1 MSLITWLLKMQ
12 WSYTVDRL
20 TYEKGWS
27 IDRVSNLIVGV
38 MNTFLVVMA
47 AIFSLNWLIPLAIF
61 NMSVFVSSVTGS
73 GLLHGFLTRLGFQEK
88 EKILKEIRIQI
99 AAREQIKKKM
109 TESNNQFTTSNEACV
124 FVFDSLETQTG
135 SVLSEQNMVFENI
148 NTY

>member
-1 MSLITWLLKMQ
+1 
-12 WSYTVDRL
+12 
-20 TYEKGWS
+20 
-27 IDRVSNLIVGV
+27 
-38 MNTFLVVMA
+38 
-47 AIFSLNWLIPLAIF
+47 
-61 NMSVFVSSVTGS
+61 VFVSTVTGT

-99 AAREQIKKKM
+99 AAKEQIKKKM
-109 TESNNQFTTSNEACV
+109 TESNGQFTTSNEALV